1 MTGYINMIN
10 LIDTTNLTIS
20 FGYTSTFISTFLMFM
35 GALIT
40 MLPIAK
46 YLVWVKDVRDWRLL
60 STITEMG
67 LEEQDLRNQMAEDF
81 VYSCEQLAEMDEA
94 HMTATDVVSKLRQDL
109 ELMQDL
115 LEEKQAM
122 VHALQTQ
129 VAQLSRKAKA
139 KRPSNIMPMLT
150 KNVERQGQ
158 GYNLFYGN
166 PLPMESVLES

>member
-1 MTGYINMIN
+1 MLFNII
-10 LIDTTNLTIS
+10 TIS
-20 FGYTSTFISTFLMFM
+20 QIDILSTINSLNNITSLFSMLFSFL
-35 GALIT
+35 GAALL
-40 MLPIAK
+40 MLPVAK

-94 HMTATDVVSKLRQDL
+94 HMTATDVITKLRQDL
-109 ELMQDL
+109 ELTQDL

-122 VHALQTQ
+122 VYALQAQ
-129 VAQLSRKAKA
+129 VVKLGRKPKA
-139 KRPSNIMPMLT
+139 KRPSNVMPMLS
-150 KNVERQGQ
+150 KNVERQ

-166 PLPMESVLES
+166 PLPMECELES